1 MSDKHVFI
9 YVATYADSAD
19 ALADY
24 GALLD
29 LHEIKLVGSY
39 DVALITKD
47 GEGKVHVEKHEKPT
61 QHGVWAGVLVGAL
74 VGVLFPPAVV
84 GVATVGGAAAV
95 GGLVGGLGGHFLE
108 GMSRSDANDLGDL
121 LKAGQAALVVIGET
135 RREEELDK
143 VLTHAQKSIEK
154 EIVADRQQLKS
165 ELAEVEKRLADE
177 QGAPPSSHA

>member
-19 ALADY
+19 ALVDY

-39 DVALITKD
+39 DVAVITKD
-47 GEGKVHVEKHEKPT
+47 AEGKVHVEKHEKPT
-61 QHGVWAGVLVGAL
+61 QRGIWGGVLVGAL
-74 VGVLFPPAVV
+74 VGVLFPPAIV

-108 GMSRSDANDLGDL
+108 GMSRSDAGELGDA

-135 RREEELDK
+135 GRGDELDK
-143 VLTHAQKSIEK
+143 VLTHAQRSIEK
-154 EIVADRQQLKS
+154 EIVADREQLKR
-165 ELAEVEKRLADE
+165 ELGEIEKRLAAE
-177 QGAPPSSHA
+177 QG